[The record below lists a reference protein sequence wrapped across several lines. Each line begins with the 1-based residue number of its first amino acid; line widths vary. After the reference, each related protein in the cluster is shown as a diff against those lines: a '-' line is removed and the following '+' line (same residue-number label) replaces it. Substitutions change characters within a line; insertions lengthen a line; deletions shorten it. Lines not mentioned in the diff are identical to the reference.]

1 MRSTVVKVA
10 FIAFSLSQAVF
21 ALDLSAYEN
30 QCADIGFKR
39 KTQPFGECVLELRA
53 RGGTS
58 ARSPVNA
65 VSQGDGTPDHST
77 CSRYGFNAGTTEY
90 AQCRMQIDVARSQAE
105 EQQRQYES
113 QVAEQNKAKE
123 KAKGEA
129 LLMLGLGMMAGGG
142 QRQTNN
148 SNFNIIQ
155 PPQMDRIYNLPG
167 GKFMR
172 CSTMGMVTNCQ

>member
-10 FIAFSLSQAVF
+10 FSAFSLSQAVF

-39 KTQPFGECVLELRA
+39 KTPPFGECVLELRA
-53 RGGTS
+53 RGATI
-58 ARSPVNA
+58 ARSPANA
-65 VSQGDGTPDHST
+65 ASQGDGTPDHST

-90 AQCRMQIDVARSQAE
+90 AQCRMQIDVARSQAQD
-105 EQQRQYES
+105 QQRQYEA
-113 QVAEQNKAKE
+113 QVAEQQKAKE

-142 QRQTNN
+142 QRPSS
-148 SNFNIIQ
+148 SNFNTIQ

-172 CSTMGMVTNCQ
+172 CSTLGMVTNCQ

>member
-1 MRSTVVKVA
+1 MRSTVVQVA
-10 FIAFSLSQAVF
+10 FIAFSLSPAVF
-21 ALDLSAYEN
+21 ALDLSTYEN

-39 KTQPFGECVLELRA
+39 KTQPFGECVLDLRA

-58 ARSPVNA
+58 SRSPVNA

-90 AQCRMQIDVARSQAE
+90 SQCRMQIDVARSQAQ
-105 EQQRQYES
+105 EQQRQYEA

-123 KAKGEA
+123 RAKGEA

-142 QRQTNN
+142 KRPSS
-148 SNFNIIQ
+148 SNFNTIE

-172 CSTMGMVTNCQ
+172 CSTLGMVTNCQ